1 MNIKELTPLFASL
14 YKFLSHKLN
23 IEDKKCPRIILKK
36 SIENATDV
44 NGYTGNF
51 DYQNE
56 NDLKIN
62 IFVTDRH
69 FLDILRTFSHEVI
82 HYWQYLNN
90 KIKTG
95 ETISYDYAQTNKKMR
110 RLEMEA
116 YLLGNIL
123 FRDWQDANRKEKT
136 NVNENLTKMRK
147 LMVEYIITNKNHEM
161 EKITSKNLT
170 RDIIYYILDKY
181 ER

>member
-1 MNIKELTPLFASL
+1 M
-14 YKFLSHKLN
+14 
-23 IEDKKCPRIILKK
+23 
-36 SIENATDV
+36 
-44 NGYTGNF
+44 
-51 DYQNE
+51 
-56 NDLKIN
+56 
-62 IFVTDRH
+62 
-69 FLDILRTFSHEVI
+69 RTFSHEVI